1 MFRRLEPIK
10 RACSL
15 NPKTGC
21 RVTSLPQ
28 PSIVQPMMQQKVT
41 YFVGDEKKEAVS
53 YVNDIYLLF
62 NQRRLL
68 SAGVDTINAWLNTLT
83 PRSDA
88 LSELRKKCTD
98 EQLMQLCKSRYIQSP
113 SELLAWS
120 DYLLNNYQ
128 DILSEAEQQMLQQ
141 QQQQTEPTEPTELQ
155 PTEPP
160 TSE

>member
-1 MFRRLEPIK
+1 MFRRLETVK

-21 RVTSLPQ
+21 RVTHLPQ
-28 PSIVQPMMQQKVT
+28 PSVVQPMMQQKVT
-41 YFVGDEKKEAVS
+41 YFDGDQKKEAVS

-62 NQRRLL
+62 NQKRLL
-68 SAGVDTINAWLNTLT
+68 SAGVDTINAWLNTLI

-88 LSELRKKCTD
+88 LSQLREKCTD

-141 QQQQTEPTEPTELQ
+141 QQQQQTEQQQTEQQ
-155 PTEPP
+155 PA
-160 TSE
+160 SE

>member
-1 MFRRLEPIK
+1 MFRRLETVK

-21 RVTSLPQ
+21 RVTQLPV

-41 YFVGDEKKEAVS
+41 YFDGDQKKEALS

-62 NQRRLL
+62 NQKRLL
-68 SAGVDTINAWLNTLT
+68 SLGADTINAWLNSLT

-88 LSELRKKCTD
+88 LSQLREKCTD

-128 DILSEAEQQMLQQ
+128 DILSEAEQQILQQ
-141 QQQQTEPTEPTELQ
+141 QQLQQQQIEPQ
-155 PTEPP
+155 PA
-160 TSE
+160 SE

>member
-1 MFRRLEPIK
+1 MFRRLETVQ
-10 RACSL
+10 RVCSL

-21 RVTSLPQ
+21 RVTQLPV

-41 YFVGDEKKEAVS
+41 YFDGDQKKEAVS

-62 NQRRLL
+62 NQKRLL
-68 SAGVDTINAWLNTLT
+68 SAAGADTINAWLNTLI

-88 LSELRKKCTD
+88 LSQLREKCTD

-141 QQQQTEPTEPTELQ
+141 QHQSTEPEPQ
-155 PTEPP
+155 PEPQP

>member
-1 MFRRLEPIK
+1 MFRRLETVK
-10 RACSL
+10 RACLL

-21 RVTSLPQ
+21 RVTQLPV

-41 YFVGDEKKEAVS
+41 YFDGDQKKEAVS

-62 NQRRLL
+62 NQKRLL
-68 SAGVDTINAWLNTLT
+68 SAGADTINAWLNSLT
-83 PRSDA
+83 PRSDS
-88 LSELRKKCTD
+88 LSQLREKCTD

-120 DYLLNNYQ
+120 DYLLSNYQ

-141 QQQQTEPTEPTELQ
+141 QQLQTEPQ
-155 PTEPP
+155 PTEPQP
-160 TSE
+160 TEPQPVSE

>member
-1 MFRRLEPIK
+1 MFRRLDTVK

-21 RVTSLPQ
+21 RVTQLPV

-41 YFVGDEKKEAVS
+41 YFDGDQKKEAVS

-62 NQRRLL
+62 NQKRLL
-68 SAGVDTINAWLNTLT
+68 SAGADTINAWLNTLT

-88 LSELRKKCTD
+88 LSQLREKCTD

-141 QQQQTEPTEPTELQ
+141 QQQGTEPQ
-155 PTEPP
+155 PTEPQSA
-160 TSE
+160 SE

>member
-62 NQRRLL
+62 NQKRLL

-88 LSELRKKCTD
+88 LSELREKCTD

-141 QQQQTEPTEPTELQ
+141 QQQPTEQQ
-155 PTEPP
+155 PTEPEP
-160 TSE
+160 ASE